1 MTCPRT
7 VALGAYVLGALERE
21 ERARLEAHLGTC
33 AICREELERLAPLP
47 GLLSRL
53 TLDEAQMLD
62 TAEPL
67 PAELDPRG
75 FDPADADPAGPQPAE
90 SRPPAGAF
98 PPEHP
103 VSAPPRAGARTPDP
117 ASSAAPLERA
127 LFEVARERRRSRL
140 MRAVGAAA
148 AALVLAAAVVTGG
161 HLLGGGD
168 GGGGPAPLTAAASDV
183 RTGVHGAAELTP
195 EPWGTRVALRLAGVR
210 PGQRCRLV
218 ARSVG
223 GRSEVAATWRA
234 GYLGTAEVPG
244 AVAIPAGRLT
254 SLDVVT
260 PGDRV
265 LVRMPVT
272 RR

>member
-1 MTCPRT
+1 MTCHRT
-7 VALGAYVLGALERE
+7 TALGAYVLGALERA
-21 ERARLEAHLGTC
+21 ERAGLEAHLETC
-33 AICREELERLAPLP
+33 EVCREELDRLAPLP

-53 TLDEAQMLD
+53 TLDEAEVLA
-62 TAEPL
+62 TAEPGPAAGAAAGPFAVP
-67 PAELDPRG
+67 PAEDP
-75 FDPADADPAGPQPAE
+75 FAVPPAE
-90 SRPPAGAF
+90 DPFAMPPAEDPFAE
-98 PPEHP
+98 PPAAALVPE
-103 VSAPPRAGARTPDP
+103 
-117 ASSAAPLERA
+117 SSTAPLERA

-148 AALVLAAAVVTGG
+148 AALVLAAAVVGG
-161 HLLGGGD
+161 GQLLGGGD
-168 GGGGPAPLTAAASDV
+168 GGGPAPLTAAASDV
-183 RTGVHGAAELTP
+183 RTGVHAAAELTP

-218 ARSVG
+218 ARSAG

-244 AVAIPAGRLT
+244 AVAIPAERLT

-265 LVRMPVT
+265 LVRMPIT